1 MTEQDADFSA
11 EKAQPLT
18 YADGAAWLAGEAS
31 GDFLASL
38 VLPEVAKRMDGAP
51 QFGVG
56 GEKMLAAGLEGWYP
70 ANRLSVRGYVEVL
83 KKLPGILMLRRAMLK
98 RVSDIRPRVFVGVD
112 APDFNLG
119 VEAKLKAAGIRTV
132 HFVSPS
138 IWAWRPERIHKI
150 RAAVDHMLLVFPFEE
165 EIYKRENVPATYIGH
180 PLAGV
185 IPMVPDTEGA
195 RRKLGIETN
204 GEPVFAVLPGSRKDE
219 IFGCGPVF
227 FEACERVIERI
238 GAGHFVVPA
247 IDAQAREWI
256 ASVATRNRRLSERL
270 TVVTGQSHAVLESA
284 DAVLVASGTAALEA
298 ALYKKPLVVGY
309 AMPALSALIMKDKG
323 LIPYVSLPNILAGRA
338 IVPEFLHYYCT
349 ADAMACSLIDQLKDS
364 RRKTLEDIFTG
375 MHESLLRPTADLAAE
390 AIMQTAGAARR

>member
-1 MTEQDADFSA
+1 MTEQDDISNTVRQERSF
-11 EKAQPLT
+11 T

-38 VLPEVAKRMDGAP
+38 VLPEVARRMDGAP

-56 GEKMLAAGLEGWYP
+56 GDKMLAAGLEGWYP

-83 KKLPGILMLRRAMLK
+83 KKLPGILMLRSAMFK
-98 RVSDIRPRVFVGVD
+98 RVTQAHPRVFIGVD

-119 VEAKLKAAGIRTV
+119 LEAKLKSRGIRTV

-150 RAAVDHMLLVFPFEE
+150 RAAVDRMLLVFPFEE

-180 PLAGV
+180 PLAGI
-185 IPMVPDTEGA
+185 IPMTPNTTGA
-195 RRKLGIETN
+195 RKSLGLEPD

-227 FEACERVIERI
+227 FEACERVIERL
-238 GAGHFVVPA
+238 GAGRFVVPA

-270 TVVTGQSHAVLESA
+270 TVVTGQSHAVLEAA

-298 ALYKKPLVVGY
+298 ALYKKPMVVGY
-309 AMPALSALIMKDKG
+309 VMPAISALIMKDKG

-338 IVPEFLHYYCT
+338 IVPEFLHYFCT
-349 ADAMACSLIDQLKDS
+349 ADALACSLIDQLKDS
-364 RRKTLEDIFTG
+364 RRRMLEEIFSG
-375 MHESLLRPTADLAAE
+375 MHESLRRPTADLAAQ
-390 AIMQTAGAARR
+390 AIMETAGAAR